1 MKRKT
6 RNNTGLAA
14 RHGVKVRADSADD
27 SGIFLF
33 LYEETAGRNHIRNH
47 SAEYFAALF
56 RPESDAEVKLLIA
69 EREGVPLS
77 SMFLSISDDR
87 ASYLYG
93 ASSSNGRE
101 HVSTYLLQTTAMM
114 MAKERGALEYDLFGV
129 APKGEEHHPLSGL
142 SRFKLGFGEER
153 LDRMGCWA
161 YPLKKDRAELFS
173 LEERRMPSYHL

>member
-69 EREGVPLS
+69 EHEGVPLS

-101 HVSTYLLQTTAMM
+101 HVSTYLLQTTAIM

>member
-56 RPESDAEVKLLIA
+56 RPESDAA
-69 EREGVPLS
+69 
-77 SMFLSISDDR
+77 D
-87 ASYLYG
+87 
-93 ASSSNGRE
+93 
-101 HVSTYLLQTTAMM
+101 
-114 MAKERGALEYDLFGV
+114 RGA
-129 APKGEEHHPLSGL
+129 
-142 SRFKLGFGEER
+142 
-153 LDRMGCWA
+153 
-161 YPLKKDRAELFS
+161 
-173 LEERRMPSYHL
+173 